1 MKSARLSIAVGATL
15 AASVQFAIAQT
26 GAAPPAPVKP
36 AYKIPDN
43 EKPAD
48 KPEPTG
54 IKLDGGVTLKPY
66 FNLALGRDDNL
77 FLTRSN
83 AKSSDM
89 QIYNPGFKLEVDG
102 QVSRFGFGYDLE
114 VGKYSSSS
122 SDDYTD
128 YKIFGVGEFV
138 MSQSMGLKLAADY
151 NVGHDPRGST
161 DRGIAGVPD
170 EFRTSGPSALFAY
183 GANDAMGRVEI
194 EAGAIAK
201 RYLNNRSTTVT
212 SDRDNDRFAGRVFLR
227 VAPKSSLLVEGRR
240 EKVDYSLSTSSQ
252 DSKETRFLVG
262 VTWDA
267 TAATSGT
274 VKVGQIKKDFDSVSR
289 KDFSG
294 TGWEASI
301 NWKPVTYSAVDLFTT
316 KSFNEST
323 GVGNFILNKRY
334 GTVWNHKWG
343 SQLTSAVTLTRSDDE
358 FAGDER
364 KDKTDSLGL
373 KLNYKVM
380 RWFVVGGEYTS
391 SKRESSQSI
400 FNYKKNVFMLT
411 FDVEL

>member
-1 MKSARLSIAVGATL
+1 
-15 AASVQFAIAQT
+15 
-26 GAAPPAPVKP
+26 
-36 AYKIPDN
+36 
-43 EKPAD
+43 
-48 KPEPTG
+48 
-54 IKLDGGVTLKPY
+54 
-66 FNLALGRDDNL
+66 
-77 FLTRSN
+77 
-83 AKSSDM
+83 
-89 QIYNPGFKLEVDG
+89 
-102 QVSRFGFGYDLE
+102 
-114 VGKYSSSS
+114 
-122 SDDYTD
+122 
-128 YKIFGVGEFV
+128 
-138 MSQSMGLKLAADY
+138 
-151 NVGHDPRGST
+151 
-161 DRGIAGVPD
+161 
-170 EFRTSGPSALFAY
+170 
-183 GANDAMGRVEI
+183 
-194 EAGAIAK
+194 
-201 RYLNNRSTTVT
+201 
-212 SDRDNDRFAGRVFLR
+212 
-227 VAPKSSLLVEGRR
+227 LLVEGRR

-411 FDVEL
+411 FGVEL